1 MMVRLGLEI
10 DRKSYTSLTSNR
22 GFSGGGEGR
31 IWRDVGARLER

>member
-22 GFSGGGEGR
+22 GFSGVKGR
-31 IWRDVGARLER
+31 IWRNVGARLER